1 MVFYSGVQPGKSFGI
16 WHSPWLLLIAVLML
30 TVFLDRSAS
39 ASAILGDATLDD
51 HPIGNAV
58 LDLSVFDTAQYRRI
72 LIDGGTTLKLLT
84 PTSGAPA
91 RLVAIEDIV
100 LNGAIDAGI
109 GALILQAGN
118 ISLANGVRVSA
129 GSILLESG
137 QAYNEFLAVGS
148 RQDSFEAIWWY
159 SGFILTQVAV
169 LPEIP
174 ATAAIYEAVSVEFQ
188 PPATVPEPATDLL
201 MFAGLLMLLWHF
213 RGAVRRTKNNV

>member
-1 MVFYSGVQPGKSFGI
+1 MVFYSGVQPGKCFGI
-16 WHSPWLLLIAVLML
+16 WHSPWLLFIAVLML

-39 ASAILGDATLDD
+39 ATAILGDATLDY

-58 LDLSVFDTAQYRRI
+58 LDLSVFDTAKYRRI

-118 ISLANGVRVSA
+118 ISLANGVRVSSSMPMA
-129 GSILLESG
+129 SAIRKLLPSLK
-137 QAYNEFLAVGS
+137 ASRLAMTS
-148 RQDSFEAIWWY
+148 
-159 SGFILTQVAV
+159 
-169 LPEIP
+169 
-174 ATAAIYEAVSVEFQ
+174 
-188 PPATVPEPATDLL
+188 
-201 MFAGLLMLLWHF
+201 
-213 RGAVRRTKNNV
+213 